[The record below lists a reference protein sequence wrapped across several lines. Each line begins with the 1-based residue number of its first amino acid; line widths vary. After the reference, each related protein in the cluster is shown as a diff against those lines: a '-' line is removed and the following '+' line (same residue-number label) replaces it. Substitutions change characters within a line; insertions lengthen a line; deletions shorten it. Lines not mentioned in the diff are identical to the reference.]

1 MKKLW
6 MVVLAVAGATGG
18 GLVGDGID
26 RIFEIHIWLTV
37 AGSVVG
43 LIAGWY
49 AGGWLAD
56 ELHRL
61 NTDNQVGRGQQSH
74 TTRSMSTT
82 SMSTTSMSTQSR
94 TASSHQT
101 GSHSTRS

>member
-6 MVVLAVAGATGG
+6 MVGLALAGAAGG
-18 GLVGDGID
+18 GLVGDGLG
-26 RIFEIHIWLTV
+26 RIFEIHIWLAV
-37 AGSVVG
+37 AGAVVG
-43 LIAGWY
+43 FLAGWY

-56 ELHRL
+56 ELRTL
-61 NTDNQVGRGQQSH
+61 NTNNQVGRGQQSH
-74 TTRSMSTT
+74 TTR